1 MDEFYIVDKAVGGTG
16 VIEPEYDLTDVSISY
31 RWDNHSVTFSGK
43 NLGDTEYH
51 EQTLQLF
58 NTGGFQGWGP
68 PKTWALEWQ
77 TEF

>member
-1 MDEFYIVDKAVGGTG
+1 M
-16 VIEPEYDLTDVSISY
+16 IEPKYDLTDMSISY

-58 NTGGFQGWGP
+58 GAGGFQGWGP